1 MKTTKKRLSLFLALM
16 LTVIMTLTGCT
27 AVQVSG
33 QLQLNK
39 DGSGE
44 RTIEGRIAKNDY
56 QDGYGSAYYYLKQH
70 GDDLAA
76 YIKDVYT
83 EKVPGSEEWLT
94 VAVDDSADDLLT

>member
-33 QLQLNK
+33 QLHLNK

-44 RTIEGRIAKNDY
+44 RTI
-56 QDGYGSAYYYLKQH
+56 
-70 GDDLAA
+70 
-76 YIKDVYT
+76 
-83 EKVPGSEEWLT
+83 
-94 VAVDDSADDLLT
+94 